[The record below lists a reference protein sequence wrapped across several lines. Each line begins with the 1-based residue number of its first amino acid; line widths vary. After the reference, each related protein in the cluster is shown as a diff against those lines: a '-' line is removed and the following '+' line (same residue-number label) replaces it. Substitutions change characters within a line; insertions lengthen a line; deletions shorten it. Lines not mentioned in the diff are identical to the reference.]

1 LRPYIDLNPYAIL
14 SLPSTATDE
23 DVRKQYRLISRYVH
37 PDKNEGNLHAKKA
50 FELLNKAYKTLQD
63 PSEVAFVRQVIEE
76 ATKRVDDDLKIKKKE
91 YKRRIGRKKGSGKVE
106 YPREIVLKGKD
117 PDRYEALIQYMTCKV
132 FVELDDRRRRAIDL
146 EVANKKRK
154 REEDQEKVEKMK
166 QEAEFQ
172 KKWEEGREERVSSW
186 REHQKG
192 TLFFFRISYLTL
204 CHLTTA
210 GPGAKKSGGATK
222 RKRTTMLRPPKLKTE
237 TRN

>member
-1 LRPYIDLNPYAIL
+1 
-14 SLPSTATDE
+14 
-23 DVRKQYRLISRYVH
+23 VH
-37 PDKNEGNLHAKKA
+37 PDKNEGNPHAKKA

-192 TLFFFRISYLTL
+192 TLLFSVSHHQLSNTLPPYNSWPWCQEKWSSYKTQANNNAA
-204 CHLTTA
+204 TTQ
-210 GPGAKKSGGATK
+210 AKDGDKE
-222 RKRTTMLRPPKLKTE
+222 LV
-237 TRN
+237 